1 MWLLWLVRGWVA
13 AVRRVGGDALMSS
26 RCTPA
31 NKRADASRTT
41 TSKTPSCGSLFRGA
55 ELRALHLTFQ
65 NAPFPSLR
73 SPGGTAWSLR

>member
-1 MWLLWLVRGWVA
+1 MWLLRLVRGWVA
-13 AVRRVGGDALMSS
+13 AVRHVGGDALMSS
-26 RCTPA
+26 RCKPA

-41 TSKTPSCGSLFRGA
+41 TSKTPRCVSLARRAG
-55 ELRALHLTFQ
+55 LRAHHLTFQ